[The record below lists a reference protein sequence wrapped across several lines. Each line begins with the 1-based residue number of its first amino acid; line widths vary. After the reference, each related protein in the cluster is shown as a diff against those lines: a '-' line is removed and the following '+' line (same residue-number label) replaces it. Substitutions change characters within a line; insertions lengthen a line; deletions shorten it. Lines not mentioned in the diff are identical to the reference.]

1 MAPPDTD
8 LVPDSGPT
16 VASRTCMVVGR
27 VVQQAARA
35 LADAMAHALEE
46 KENKNGG
53 LGGAA
58 PQKSASQQSPPQKK
72 ITYDPAQ
79 AAFVRDPQTVA
90 TWDEAV
96 AQLRATDAWPLRT
109 SRVYEPPPDLQWDE
123 LAYRGDA
130 YPVFSWAA
138 DVAHVELDVDTYEIK
153 VLEFF
158 TAEDVGKAIHPRLV
172 EGQIEGGTLQGIGYG
187 MMEELVMKDGAVLNP
202 RMTNYIIPTSLD
214 APEIRTYLVEVPFS
228 GGPHGA
234 KGVGELP
241 LDGAAPAVAAA
252 IEMAA
257 GVRVTEAP
265 FTPEKL
271 FRAWAR

>member
-1 MAPPDTD
+1 
-8 LVPDSGPT
+8 
-16 VASRTCMVVGR
+16 
-27 VVQQAARA
+27 
-35 LADAMAHALEE
+35 
-46 KENKNGG
+46 
-53 LGGAA
+53 
-58 PQKSASQQSPPQKK
+58 
-72 ITYDPAQ
+72 
-79 AAFVRDPQTVA
+79 
-90 TWDEAV
+90 
-96 AQLRATDAWPLRT
+96 
-109 SRVYEPPPDLQWDE
+109 
-123 LAYRGDA
+123 
-130 YPVFSWAA
+130 
-138 DVAHVELDVDTYEIK
+138 VDTYEIK